1 MVDTIYRNLRRPD
14 GRLVDLSIADGRI
27 AAIEPTGRVAP
38 GRAQVV
44 DGDGQL
50 LLPALVE
57 SHVHIDKTLWGLPW
71 RPHSAGPS
79 LKNLIANERRVLREI
94 NVPIAKRAGGLLEN
108 CIARGSLHI
117 RSHIDVDP
125 EIGLRHVEALLALR
139 ETYRDVVEMQ
149 FVVFPQTGMLIQ
161 PGTVELMERAL
172 EMGVETVGG
181 LDPAGIDNDPIR
193 HLETIFNLA
202 GKHGRG
208 VDIHLHDGDEL
219 GVWQIERIADFT
231 QARGLAGKV
240 MISHAFCLGMVP
252 RTRIEALG
260 RRLAELRISLMTT
273 APTDCSLPPVA
284 FLKALGVN
292 ICCGSDGIR
301 DAWSPF
307 GNGDMLERAMLLAQ
321 RFDWRKD
328 EDLASAFDSATTAG
342 ARALGLTG
350 YGLAPGH
357 AANFILLPAENL
369 SDALARRPHQ
379 RTVVSRGKVIA
390 RDGRFLYSA
399 ADDRT

>member
-14 GRLVDLSIADGRI
+14 GTVVDLSIADGRI
-27 AAIEPTGRVAP
+27 AAMEPAGRTAP
-38 GRAQVV
+38 GGAQVV
-44 DGDGQL
+44 DGASQL

-57 SHVHIDKTLWGLPW
+57 SHVHLNKTLWGLPW

-79 LKNLIANERRVLREI
+79 LKDLIANERRVLRET
-94 NVPIAKRAGGLLEN
+94 NLPIAQRAGGLLET

-125 EIGLRHVEALLALR
+125 EIGLSHVEAMLALR
-139 ETYRDVVEMQ
+139 EAYRDVVELQ
-149 FVVFPQTGMLIQ
+149 FVVFPQTGLLIR
-161 PGTVELMERAL
+161 PGTAELMERAL
-172 EMGVETVGG
+172 AMGVETVGG

-193 HLETIFNLA
+193 HLETIFDLA
-202 GKHGRG
+202 AKHGRG
-208 VDIHLHDGDEL
+208 VDIHLHDAGEL
-219 GVWQIERIADFT
+219 GLWQIERIADFT
-231 QARGLAGKV
+231 EGSGLAGKV
-240 MISHAFCLGMVP
+240 MISHAFSLGMVP
-252 RTRIEALG
+252 TARIEALG

-273 APTDCSLPPVA
+273 APADYSLPPVA

-307 GNGDMLERAMLLAQ
+307 GNGDMLERALLLAL

-328 EDLASAFDSATTAG
+328 EELAAAFDSATTAG
-342 ARALGLTG
+342 ARALGLAG

-357 AANFILLPAENL
+357 AANFILLPVENL
-369 SDALARRPHQ
+369 SDALVRRPHQ
-379 RTVVSRGKVIA
+379 RTVVSRGKVVA
-390 RDGRFLYSA
+390 RDGRFLEP
-399 ADDRT
+399 RQG

>member
-1 MVDTIYRNLRRPD
+1 MIDTIYRNLRQPD
-14 GRLVDLSIADGRI
+14 GTVVDLSIADGRI
-27 AAIEPTGRVAP
+27 AAIEPAGRTVP
-38 GRAQVV
+38 TQAQIV
-44 DGDGQL
+44 DGNGQL

-57 SHVHIDKTLWGLPW
+57 SHAHLDKTLWGLPW

-79 LKNLIANERRVLREI
+79 LADLIANERRVLREVK
-94 NVPIAKRAGGLLEN
+94 VPIAKRAGGLLEN
-108 CIARGSLHI
+108 CIARGSLYV

-139 ETYRDVVEMQ
+139 EAYRDVVEMQ

-172 EMGVETVGG
+172 EMGVEIVGG

-202 GKHGRG
+202 DRHGRG
-208 VDIHLHDGDEL
+208 VDIHLHDAGEL
-219 GVWQIERIADFT
+219 GLWQIERIADFT
-231 QARGLAGKV
+231 ESRGFAGKV

-252 RTRIEALG
+252 PAQIEALG
-260 RRLAELRISLMTT
+260 RRLADLRISLMST
-273 APTDCSLPPVA
+273 APADYSLPPVA

-307 GNGDMLERAMLLAQ
+307 GTGDMLERALILAL

-328 EDLASAFDSATTAG
+328 EELAAAFEAATIAG
-342 ARALGLTG
+342 ARALGLAG

-369 SDALARRPHQ
+369 SEAIARRPHQ

-390 RDGRFLYSA
+390 C
-399 ADDRT
+399 